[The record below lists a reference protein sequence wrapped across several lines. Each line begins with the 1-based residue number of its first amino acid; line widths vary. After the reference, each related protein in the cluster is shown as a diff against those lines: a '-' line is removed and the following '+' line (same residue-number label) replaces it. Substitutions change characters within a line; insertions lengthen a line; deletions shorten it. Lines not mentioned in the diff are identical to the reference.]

1 METTNKI
8 EFTDI
13 YLHVNTIEMKEVRF
27 LRSCPF
33 IPESNDMKIYLFIH
47 M

>member
-1 METTNKI
+1 MGTTNKT

-13 YLHVNTIEMKEVRF
+13 YLHISTIEIREARF
-27 LRSCPF
+27 LRSCHF
-33 IPESNDMKIYLFIH
+33 ITESKDMKIYLFTE